1 MARGEGGK
9 TGSPPIWGL
18 DRRNFVNNVIEKLN
32 LSSSV
37 ENDSWKKVSDLL
49 LWQVLT
55 SNIQVQTNTVLSDQL
70 GIMVCLSGRV
80 RAEMKCH
87 HNGMS
92 NQYQS
97 KHWDSERR

>member
-55 SNIQVQTNTVLSDQL
+55 SNI
-70 GIMVCLSGRV
+70 
-80 RAEMKCH
+80 
-87 HNGMS
+87 
-92 NQYQS
+92 
-97 KHWDSERR
+97 